1 MDPLEQLIVV
11 GAGLGA
17 GVVASSVGV
26 ASLISFPI
34 LVAVGLPPVV
44 ANTSNTVGLIPA
56 GLSGSFGYRRELAE
70 HPAVA
75 RAVLATSAI
84 GAIVGALLLFWL
96 PPGVFEALVPWLI
109 LFACLLVGFQPLI
122 SRWARSRP
130 SFDSEGRSH
139 AVLSWSVTAV
149 ATVVGV
155 YGGYFGAGQGVMM
168 VAVLALGLDLDLRVV
183 NGLKTMAIMG
193 ANIVAGVI
201 FVAIA
206 DLDWLAIG
214 LLGAGSVV
222 GGYRRVA
229 RGAGAPTGGVPRAR
243 GCGRHHRSRRDDAVS
258 LRAEGQVG
266 ASASASA
273 DSCSPAGSATV
284 ATNR

>member
-84 GAIVGALLLFWL
+84 GAIAGALLLLWL

-122 SRWARSRP
+122 SRWVRSRA
-130 SFDSEGRSH
+130 SRGSQGDRTRFSRG
-139 AVLSWSVTAV
+139 LTAV

-214 LLGAGSVV
+214 LLGAGAVV
-222 GGYRRVA
+222 GGYLGSHVGRALPPAVFRVLVVA
-229 RGAGAPTGGVPRAR
+229 AGITA
-243 GCGRHHRSRRDDAVS
+243 AVVMM
-258 LRAEGQVG
+258 L
-266 ASASASA
+266 
-273 DSCSPAGSATV
+273 
-284 ATNR
+284 

>member
-1 MDPLEQLIVV
+1 VDPLEQLIVV

-44 ANTSNTVGLIPA
+44 ANASNTVGLIPA

-84 GAIVGALLLFWL
+84 GAIAGALLLLWL
-96 PPGVFEALVPWLI
+96 PAGVFEALVPWLI

-122 SRWARSRP
+122 SRWVRSRA
-130 SFDSEGRSH
+130 SHDSQGDRTRFSRG
-139 AVLSWSVTAV
+139 LTAV
-149 ATVVGV
+149 ATLVGV

-214 LLGAGSVV
+214 LLGAGAVV
-222 GGYRRVA
+222 GGYLGSHVGRALPPAVFRVLVVV
-229 RGAGAPTGGVPRAR
+229 AGVTA
-243 GCGRHHRSRRDDAVS
+243 AVVM
-258 LRAEGQVG
+258 LL
-266 ASASASA
+266 
-273 DSCSPAGSATV
+273 
-284 ATNR
+284 

>member
-1 MDPLEQLIVV
+1 VDPLEQLIVV

-17 GVVASSVGV
+17 GIVSSSIGV

-44 ANTSNTVGLIPA
+44 ANASNTVGLIPA

-70 HPAVA
+70 HPAVT

-84 GAIVGALLLFWL
+84 GAVAGAFLLLLL
-96 PPGVFEALVPWLI
+96 PPGVFEAVVPWLI

-130 SFDSEGRSH
+130 SFDPDADRTLFSRK
-139 AVLSWSVTAV
+139 VTA
-149 ATVVGV
+149 ASTVVGV
-155 YGGYFGAGQGVMM
+155 YGGYFGAGQGVML

-183 NGLKTMAIMG
+183 NALKTTAIMA

-214 LLGAGSVV
+214 LLAVGSVV
-222 GGYRRVA
+222 GGYLGSHVGRRLPPTLFRVLVVVA
-229 RGAGAPTGGVPRAR
+229 GVTA
-243 GCGRHHRSRRDDAVS
+243 AVVM
-258 LRAEGQVG
+258 L
-266 ASASASA
+266 
-273 DSCSPAGSATV
+273 
-284 ATNR
+284 